1 LKNPPSVDV
10 VIAAANEA
18 QDIEG
23 CLRSFQGQQYPGE
36 VRVFVALDERSRDGT
51 GELAIRSGAT
61 VLQAGRG
68 AADLRNQAVK
78 LGRGS
83 LLAFLDAHC
92 FAHPGW
98 LLALVK
104 RIRETAAAGVGGRIV
119 YQFTEGRDRL
129 QNPNFVGSAAAE
141 KSAYAWLRTGNC
153 LYSRQAFEEAG
164 GFDTALR
171 SCEDVDLAWRI
182 LLRGVPLAFC
192 SQAVVTH
199 LDRQGSW
206 AKLRRAFFY
215 GVGAGQ
221 LAYRFGLAGPARP
234 KLGDLQSGCYHLG
247 AWLGRN
253 LLCSGVS
260 RFQARPIGS
269 RWTQWEAQ
277 VGLRLHPGLVWWY
290 AENEVVL
297 VGSGRRMALEGAG
310 QFFWRGL
317 SRGWNRQQVIERT
330 CRASHSP
337 VPGVAQDLDEWV
349 DTLCSEGWL
358 ERSQISSGE

>member
-1 LKNPPSVDV
+1 MKDPPSVDV

-23 CLRSFQGQQYPGE
+23 CLRGVQSQQYPGE
-36 VRVFVALDERSRDGT
+36 VRIFVAVDQRSRDRT
-51 GELAIRSGAT
+51 GELATRWGAT

-78 LGRGS
+78 LGKGS

-119 YQFTEGRDRL
+119 YQFTEGRDRSVS
-129 QNPNFVGSAAAE
+129 PNFAGSAAAE

-164 GFDTALR
+164 GFDPALR

-221 LAYRFGLAGPARP
+221 LAYRFGLALP
-234 KLGDLQSGCYHLG
+234 KLRDLQSGCYHLG
-247 AWLGRN
+247 AWLGRS
-253 LLCSGVS
+253 LLCSSIS
-260 RFQARPIGS
+260 RFEARPVAS
-269 RWTQWEAQ
+269 CWSEWEAQ
-277 VGLRLHPGLVWWY
+277 IGLRPHLGVVWWY

-297 VGSGRRMALEGAG
+297 VGFGRRIALEGAG

-317 SRGWNRQQVIERT
+317 SRGWNRRQVIERT

-337 VPGVAQDLDEWV
+337 APRVAQDLDSWV
-349 DTLCSEGWL
+349 DTLCKQGWL
-358 ERSQISSGE
+358 ERRQISSGE